1 MWGSQFFYG
10 SVKVSADL
18 LSVLYIPVPDQ
29 SGDYRINSKLFP
41 NCRKIRPFCGNNPSF
56 HVVSSSMLCRFLPSK
71 RHNNNIVTHNP
82 VWLQVFC
89 DAQKMPQKNVPTGN
103 YLSRYGTF
111 LLSDSF
117 IQISPHYSAVL
128 LLPALQGGLQFFY
141 GFSSLAAALPAVR
154 MAVLPFS
161 QISQGKS

>member
-18 LSVLYIPVPDQ
+18 LSVLYIPVSDQ

-71 RHNNNIVTHNP
+71 RHNNNIVTIIPSGCKFFVTHKKTP
-82 VWLQVFC
+82 HKKKRSAGKLSF
-89 DAQKMPQKNVPTGN
+89 PIRNVSVIWQF
-103 YLSRYGTF
+103 Y
-111 LLSDSF
+111 SD
-117 IQISPHYSAVL
+117 
-128 LLPALQGGLQFFY
+128 
-141 GFSSLAAALPAVR
+141 FSSSLCCFAASCAARRSATLLRFFFFGCCGAAGCPDGCFAF
-154 MAVLPFS
+154 FS
-161 QISQGKS
+161 EEV